1 MNAWEGG
8 RWAIAVT
15 TTTTM
20 SVNVRA
26 AASWPHMGG
35 YRRLKGSTSS
45 EMRRCRSAT
54 CVLLLLDRTATGSGS
69 Q

>member
-1 MNAWEGG
+1 MGNSRDDDDDDDDGCECPRSILA
-8 RWAIAVT
+8 
-15 TTTTM
+15 
-20 SVNVRA
+20 
-26 AASWPHMGG
+26 PYGG